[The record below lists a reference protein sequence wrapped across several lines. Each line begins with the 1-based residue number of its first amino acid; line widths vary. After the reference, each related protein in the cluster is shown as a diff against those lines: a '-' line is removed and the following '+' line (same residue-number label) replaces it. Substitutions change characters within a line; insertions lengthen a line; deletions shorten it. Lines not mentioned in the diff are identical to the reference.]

1 MQVSN
6 TKLAHLLF
14 VPKSQE
20 SLQPG
25 TIGRSSNQTEAIT
38 PKEVESHESATTN
51 LIHTYIKIPVAC

>member
-20 SLQPG
+20 FLPPG
-25 TIGRSSNQTEAIT
+25 TIDRSLNQTEAIT
-38 PKEVESHESATTN
+38 PKEAESHRSATIK